1 MEVNKMA
8 LSNVVTQLPSEQE
21 AEEAKITSRAL
32 SKYAHNERL
41 HLKIANNSNESDDLI
56 LPGYALNLLL
66 DILTEMS
73 KGNAI
78 TVMPIHAELSTQEA
92 AEILNVSRP
101 HLVSLLEQEKIPFRK
116 VGTHRRVLAK
126 DMFDYK
132 QHIDAERLKA
142 LDELAAQAQKLGMGY
157 E

>member
-1 MEVNKMA
+1 MT
-8 LSNVVTQLPSEQE
+8 SSSVVTKLPSEQE
-21 AEEAKITSRAL
+21 AKEAKITSRAL
-32 SKYAHNERL
+32 SKYADNERL
-41 HLKIANNSNESDDLI
+41 RLKILNDKESEDLI
-56 LPGYALNLLL
+56 LPGFAINLLL

-101 HLVSLLEQEKIPFRK
+101 HLVGLLEKGKIPFSK
-116 VGTHRRVLAK
+116 VGAHRRVLAK
-126 DMFDYK
+126 DVFDYK
-132 QHIDAERLKA
+132 KQTDKDRIKTLE
-142 LDELAAQAQKLGMGY
+142 ELAAQAQELGMGY

>member
-1 MEVNKMA
+1 MTV
-8 LSNVVTQLPSEQE
+8 SNVAHLPTPQE

-32 SKYAHNERL
+32 SKYAHNQRL
-41 HLKIANNSNESDDLI
+41 HIKIATNNNDSDDLI
-56 LPGYALNLLL
+56 LPGYAINMLL

-78 TVMPIHAELSTQEA
+78 TVMPIHAELSTQET
-92 AEILNVSRP
+92 AELLNVSRP
-101 HLVSLLEQEKIPFRK
+101 HLVDLLEQGKIPYRK

-126 DMFDYK
+126 DVFDYK
-132 QHIDAERLKA
+132 QRIDTERLKA
-142 LDELAAQAQKLGMGY
+142 LDELAAQAQELGMGY

>member
-1 MEVNKMA
+1 MTV
-8 LSNVVTQLPSEQE
+8 SNIAHLPTPQE

-32 SKYAHNERL
+32 SKYAHNDRL
-41 HLKIANNSNESDDLI
+41 HLKIANQNNDPDDLI
-56 LPGYALNLLL
+56 LPGYAINLLL

-78 TVMPIHAELSTQEA
+78 TVMPIHAELTTQET
-92 AEILNVSRP
+92 AELLNVSRP
-101 HLVSLLEQEKIPFRK
+101 HLVELLEQGKIPFRK

-126 DMFDYK
+126 DVFDYK
-132 QHIDAERLKA
+132 QRIDAGRLEA
-142 LDELAAQAQKLGMGY
+142 LDELAAQAQELGMGY